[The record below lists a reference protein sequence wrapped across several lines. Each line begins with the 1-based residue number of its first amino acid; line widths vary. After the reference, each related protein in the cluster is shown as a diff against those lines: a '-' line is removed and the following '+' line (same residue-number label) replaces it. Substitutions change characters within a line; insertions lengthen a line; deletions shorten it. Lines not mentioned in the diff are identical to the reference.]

1 MVIHSFCLED
11 TMQDY
16 ICQNVGLF
24 GIKKHVKGVMYT
36 NLRIA
41 WMLWDTKY
49 LLHDNNND
57 PQETNNVLPEAKNL
71 LQDMMHTN
79 DSTRLFCTST
89 LCQWQWSNL

>member
-24 GIKKHVKGVMYT
+24 GIKKHVKEVMYT

-41 WMLWDTKY
+41 WMLWAVHYKKDWT
-49 LLHDNNND
+49 
-57 PQETNNVLPEAKNL
+57 KNL
-71 LQDMMHTN
+71 K
-79 DSTRLFCTST
+79 
-89 LCQWQWSNL
+89 

>member
-57 PQETNNVLPEAKNL
+57 P
-71 LQDMMHTN
+71 DN
-79 DSTRLFCTST
+79 DSAKIIHTSMIRPIIEYWDT
-89 LCQWQWSNL
+89 V

>member
-1 MVIHSFCLED
+1 
-11 TMQDY
+11 MQDY
-16 ICQNVGLF
+16 ICQTVGLF

-57 PQETNNVLPEAKNL
+57 PQETKNLLPEAKNL

-79 DSTRLFCTST
+79 VTIWIFS
-89 LCQWQWSNL
+89 